1 MPPGT
6 PVATL
11 DRSAGTSL
19 GGANMAVFDGH
30 DMRAYLERV
39 SRHPMVRS
47 IRDEGLALLDVR
59 PGERVLDA
67 GCGLG
72 DMAARFSHLGAH
84 VTAIDADPVMSGA
97 AAEIPGVTAETA
109 DLATLDHPGRYDVVW
124 AERLLQHVPDADRV
138 IGNLVRALAPGGRI
152 CLIDVDWTGLVVDGI
167 DEELAGQ
174 VLGVFRTVVP
184 HPSMGR
190 TLRRRLAR
198 HGIAK
203 TDVRAFLGVST
214 DLADAMSVI
223 PVFDERLI
231 PAPPSWFAAA
241 RDADQAGSSSPPCPV
256 YLVTGSA

>member
-1 MPPGT
+1 
-6 PVATL
+6 
-11 DRSAGTSL
+11 
-19 GGANMAVFDGH
+19 MAVFHGH
-30 DMRAYLERV
+30 DMRGYLERV
-39 SRHPMVRS
+39 SRHPMVQG
-47 IRDEGLALLDVR
+47 IRHEGLIRLDVQ

-67 GCGLG
+67 GSGPG
-72 DMAARFSHLGAH
+72 DMAARFANLGAR

-109 DLATLDHPGRYDVVW
+109 DLATLDRPGHYDVVW

-138 IGNLVRALAPGGRI
+138 VGNLVRALAPGGRI

-167 DEELAGQ
+167 EEDLAAQ

-190 TLRRRLAR
+190 TLRRRLVR
-198 HGIAK
+198 QGITK
-203 TDVRAFLGVST
+203 TEVRAFLGVST

-231 PAPPSWFAAA
+231 PAPPSWFAAV
-241 RDADQAGSSSPPCPV
+241 RDADEAGEFLTALPI

>member
-1 MPPGT
+1 
-6 PVATL
+6 
-11 DRSAGTSL
+11 
-19 GGANMAVFDGH
+19 MAVFDGH

-67 GCGLG
+67 GCGPG
-72 DMAARFSHLGAH
+72 DMAARFADLGAR

-109 DLATLDHPGRYDVVW
+109 DLATLDRPGHYDVVW

-138 IGNLVRALAPGGRI
+138 IGNLVRSLAPGGRI
-152 CLIDVDWTGLVVDGI
+152 CLIDVDWTGLVVDGV

-198 HGIAK
+198 QGLAK
-203 TDVRAFLGVST
+203 TEVRAFLGVST
-214 DLADAMSVI
+214 DLADATAVI
-223 PVFDERLI
+223 PVLDERLI
-231 PAPPSWFAAA
+231 PAPPSWFAAVA
-241 RDADQAGSSSPPCPV
+241 EADRAGEFLTALPL